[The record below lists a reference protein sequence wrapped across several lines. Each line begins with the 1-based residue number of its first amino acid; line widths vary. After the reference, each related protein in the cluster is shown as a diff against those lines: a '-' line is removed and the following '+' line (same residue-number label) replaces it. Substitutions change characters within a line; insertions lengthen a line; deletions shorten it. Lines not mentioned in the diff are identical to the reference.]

1 MGWSPDPIRL
11 VAFLERESFLFLH
24 RAGYREKVTV
34 LRLGRESSLET
45 DKMTPWSWTSILQN
59 WRQQT
64 FVVDKPPRPWYC
76 TMLWKNLKLSGQPN
90 ILLQLLKWRQWK
102 TTFIRIT
109 CYLSRVFM
117 SMYISLFSYTKISM
131 PSIVL
136 YLFSEHIVKL
146 FPIRTVNIPVHTF
159 LSQSPTSALCGHCKG
174 Y

>member
-1 MGWSPDPIRL
+1 MTVEPHEWISVLIRDPRETPYPSAMGVCSEKSEVSDPEEGSHL
-11 VAFLERESFLFLH
+11 TLL
-24 RAGYREKVTV
+24 
-34 LRLGRESSLET
+34 
-45 DKMTPWSWTSILQN
+45 TPWSWTSILQN

-90 ILLQLLKWRQWK
+90 ILLQQLKWRQWK